1 MLPPRMGAELMER
14 WGPLAD
20 RDLVLLLVA
29 LVVVLAVIGVFLLW
43 GRL

>member
-1 MLPPRMGAELMER
+1 MGDDVVKDER